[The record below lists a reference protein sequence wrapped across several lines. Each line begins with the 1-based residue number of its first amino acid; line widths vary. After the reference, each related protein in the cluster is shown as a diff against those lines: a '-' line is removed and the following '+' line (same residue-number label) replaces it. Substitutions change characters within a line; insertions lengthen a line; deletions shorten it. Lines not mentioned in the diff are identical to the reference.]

1 MTTTLYVFVDESGN
15 ENRGDY
21 YSVAGCWC
29 VSSERNFTAVLDPTV
44 QRLTDVAEAT
54 LHDPSPVTELK
65 GASLPTDVINAVFD
79 SFETVT
85 YDDSTV
91 PHTAVPWA
99 PAYPVRFSTTTINPA
114 IGSTAIADIVGTELD
129 APKTLKLVLLISVLD
144 PLFRSELLDPS
155 VFDEVQIIL
164 DATVW
169 KNPAQHAQGAVDE
182 IGYSSADVSFR
193 IEDSKRT
200 PGLQLADLAAY
211 SQTRHLRKGDCK
223 SVVESI
229 DRYSFAEA

>member
-1 MTTTLYVFVDESGN
+1 MTTLYVFIDESGN

-44 QRLTDVAEAT
+44 QRLMDVAEST
-54 LHDPSPVTELK
+54 LHDSSPIAELK
-65 GASLPTDVINAVFD
+65 GASLPTDVITAVFE
-79 SFETVT
+79 SFETIS

-91 PHTAVPWA
+91 PHTAVPWE
-99 PAYPVRFSTTTINPA
+99 PAYPVRFSTATINPT
-114 IGSTAIADIVGTELD
+114 IGRTAIADIVGTEVD
-129 APKTLKLVLLISVLD
+129 APKALKLLLLISVLD

-155 VFDEVQIIL
+155 LFDDVRIIL

-169 KNPAQHAQGAVDE
+169 QNPAQHARDAFDE
-182 IGYSSADVSFR
+182 VGYSTADISFD
-193 IEDSKRT
+193 IENSKRT

-211 SQTRHLRKGDCK
+211 SWTRHLRKGDCNTI
-223 SVVESI
+223 VEQI
-229 DRYSFAEA
+229 DRYRFADV